1 MSVICEV
8 AADYHPFKIGKCIYM
23 HCLGELKKKLRE
35 DGVDGFLVTGETNI
49 RYVTNF
55 TGNES
60 ILLIT
65 PGHDYLF
72 TDFRYAEQ
80 AQLDVPWAKIAVKK
94 VSLIKTICGR
104 LKRLNVKKL
113 YVESSHLT
121 FSQYLEIKECMERIK
136 LVPSK
141 GIIEYHRT
149 RKTQEEIEKIEKAII
164 VAENAYLGIRKEI
177 RTGVSEKY
185 LADILE
191 FEIRKQGGLRSSFE
205 TICVAGS
212 RASQPHARATD
223 RKIQEKEAVLIDWGA
238 TFQSY
243 NSDLTRVVFK
253 DRISPKF
260 EKIYQIV
267 LDAQRFAIERV
278 KPGIKAK
285 DVDNAARSYIKSKGY
300 GECFGHGLGHGVGQE
315 VHEYPVI
322 NKRSKEVL
330 EAGMVF
336 TVEPGIYIPGWGGI
350 RIEDIVLVTKDGCNV
365 LTHLPKS
372 LKDIQL

>member
-1 MSVICEV
+1 M
-8 AADYHPFKIGKCIYM
+8 F
-23 HCLGELKKKLRE
+23 CLSELKKKLKE
-35 DGVDGFLVTGETNI
+35 DGVDGFLVTSEVNI

-80 AQLDVPWAKIAVKK
+80 AQQDVPWAKIVVRK
-94 VSLIKTICGR
+94 VSLMKTICGR
-104 LKRLNVKKL
+104 LKRLNVRRL

-121 FSQYLEIKECMERIK
+121 FSQYSEIKEYIKRIK

-141 GIIEYHRT
+141 GIIEYYRK
-149 RKTQEEIEKIEKAII
+149 RKTQEEIEKIEKAIV
-164 VAENAYLGIRKEI
+164 VAEKAYLGIRKRI

-185 LADILE
+185 LSDILE
-191 FEIRKQGGLRSSFE
+191 FEIRKQGGQRSSFE
-205 TICVAGS
+205 IICAAGS
-212 RASQPHARATD
+212 HASQPHARATD
-223 RKIQEKEAVLIDWGA
+223 RKIQEKESVLIDWGA

-243 NSDLTRVVFK
+243 NSDLTRVVFT
-253 DRISPKF
+253 DRISRKF

-267 LDAQRFAIERV
+267 LDAQSFAIERV
-278 KPGIKAK
+278 KPGVMAK
-285 DVDNAARSYIKSKGY
+285 EVDSAARSYIESKGY
-300 GECFGHGLGHGVGQE
+300 GECFGHGLGHGVGLE
-315 VHEYPVI
+315 VHEDPVI
-322 NKRSKEVL
+322 NKRSKEIL

-365 LTHLPKS
+365 LSHLPKS
-372 LKDIQL
+372 LKDTKRNV